1 MLDYLIISW
10 MEFLNFWFPWV
21 NFFNDVWFF
30 QILIFYNILLL
41 GLTRNTYYIL
51 IYLFLTIILIGIYL
65 GLVQGELFTGFLWVI
80 EFTLVFIILL
90 FLFHLNVEG
99 YSFQISLNYS
109 IYFFL
114 FFFIFWLLLQSY
126 FVYYDSNFFLIF
138 FNIFLWEDYY
148 EAFNNKSLN
157 DFLVLT
163 ISYYSFNSVELL
175 LIGFILLIGSV
186 VCVLLNRIQKFS
198 KNNNLLNF
206 FFKISDIL
214 NYKNFFFLRKQNVNK
229 QSFYNPSL
237 RVFKKKTWF

>member
-1 MLDYLIISW
+1 MLNYVSSYYV
-10 MEFLNFWFPWV
+10 EFFNFWFPWI

-30 QILIFYNILLL
+30 QVLILYNILLL

-51 IYLFLTIILIGIYL
+51 MYLFLNIILIGIYL

-80 EFTLVFIILL
+80 EFTLIFIVLL
-90 FLFHLNVEG
+90 FLFYLNVEG
-99 YSFQISLNYS
+99 YSSQITLNFS
-109 IYFFL
+109 MFLFFL
-114 FFFIFWLLLQSY
+114 FFLFWLVIQTY

-175 LIGFILLIGSV
+175 LIGCILLVGSV
-186 VCVLLNRIQKFS
+186 VCVLLNRVQRFI
-198 KNNNLLNF
+198 KNNNFLKVYLQMSN
-206 FFKISDIL
+206 IL
-214 NYKNFFFLRKQNVNK
+214 NYKNFFFLRKQNFNK

-237 RVFKKKTWF
+237 RVFKKKT

>member
-1 MLDYLIISW
+1 MLDYISSYYV
-10 MEFLNFWFPWV
+10 EFFNFWFPWI

-30 QILIFYNILLL
+30 QILILYNILLL

-51 IYLFLTIILIGIYL
+51 MYLFLNVILIGIYL

-80 EFTLVFIILL
+80 EFTLIFIVLL
-90 FLFHLNVEG
+90 FLFYLNVEG
-99 YSFQISLNYS
+99 YSFQITLNYS
-109 IYFFL
+109 MFLFFL
-114 FFFIFWLLLQSY
+114 FFLFWLVTQSY
-126 FVYYDSNFFLIF
+126 FVYYDSNFFLVF

-175 LIGFILLIGSV
+175 LIGCILLIGSV
-186 VCVLLNRIQKFS
+186 VCVLLNRIQKFI
-198 KNNNLLNF
+198 KNNNFLKVYFQMSN
-206 FFKISDIL
+206 IL
-214 NYKNFFFLRKQNVNK
+214 NYKNFFFLRKQNFNK

>member
-1 MLDYLIISW
+1 

-126 FVYYDSNFFLIF
+126 FVYYDSNLFLIF
-138 FNIFLWEDYY
+138 FNIFIWEDYY

-175 LIGFILLIGSV
+175 LIGFILLVGSV

-198 KNNNLLNF
+198 KNNNLLSF